1 MVLKFEHPD
10 PWKSRCSRMIRRQS
24 IWKERITVAVGITL
38 FVAGIA
44 LTACGIAIAG
54 APLIVAGVVV
64 AGLAY
69 MEITCKRR

>member
-1 MVLKFEHPD
+1 
-10 PWKSRCSRMIRRQS
+10 MIRRQS
-24 IWKERITVAVGITL
+24 IWKERIAVAVGITL

-54 APLIVAGVVV
+54 VPLLVAGVVV